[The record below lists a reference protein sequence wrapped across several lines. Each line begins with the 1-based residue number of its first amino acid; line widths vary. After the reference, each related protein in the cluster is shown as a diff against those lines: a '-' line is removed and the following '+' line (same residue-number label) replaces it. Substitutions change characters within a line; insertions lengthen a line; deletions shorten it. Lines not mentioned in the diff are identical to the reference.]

1 MIRQGGQ
8 KFLPDGDEPAVPTD
22 FAFESLFRSLAHLC
36 EQIGGLMRNERERS
50 QFESDD
56 GLPAHPYTI

>member
-1 MIRQGGQ
+1 MVRQGYQ
-8 KFLPDGDEPAVPTD
+8 TFLPGADEPAGPTD
-22 FAFESLFRSLAHLC
+22 FRFESLFTSLAHLC

-56 GLPAHPYTI
+56 GRPAHHYTI

>member
-1 MIRQGGQ
+1 
-8 KFLPDGDEPAVPTD
+8 LLDVDEPAVPTD
-22 FAFESLFRSLAHLC
+22 FRFEPPFTLLAHLC

-56 GLPAHPYTI
+56 DGMLITMQFEHDD